1 MADDHVAGVQAVD
14 QDRADELLGGEA
26 RKLERVLHDEH
37 GVQAKLA
44 EGLELVLQPHD
55 QLGRALRPVDL
66 RRMGVE
72 RHGDRPGAVHPCG
85 PDELGQHLLVAAV
98 DAVEIADSDNGR
110 TKVVG
115 DLGRIVPD
123 VDHQPRL
130 LLPDRKHVRVPI
142 QAPELSKITRIR
154 PAPRTAAEPAPAVI
168 YRRAGVPDYDAGAAV
183 RRREPAPL
191 PRKSAPP
198 ADQKEYALTD
208 IHDLL
213 DQIPVD
219 QIAALLGTDTAS
231 AQAAVETAVPT
242 LLAGLQNNAQAPD
255 GAASLESA
263 LAQHQDGLTDGGVD
277 ATQVDTADGEK
288 IVSHV
293 FGGQQDQ
300 VASQLAGTANLGG
313 AGGDL
318 VRRLLPILAPI
329 IMSYLAKK
337 ILGGQ
342 QGGGPAS
349 PLPGGTG
356 AGGAGRRGGAG
367 GAGGIDLG
375 SILGGILG
383 GAAVGPVPEGR
394 AREASGTFLA
404 ASWAAASRSKR
415 SRQRRRSPPNRLVK
429 ERRRSRRRS
438 AP

>member
-1 MADDHVAGVQAVD
+1 M
-14 QDRADELLGGEA
+14 
-26 RKLERVLHDEH
+26 
-37 GVQAKLA
+37 
-44 EGLELVLQPHD
+44 
-55 QLGRALRPVDL
+55 
-66 RRMGVE
+66 
-72 RHGDRPGAVHPCG
+72 
-85 PDELGQHLLVAAV
+85 
-98 DAVEIADSDNGR
+98 
-110 TKVVG
+110 
-115 DLGRIVPD
+115 
-123 VDHQPRL
+123 
-130 LLPDRKHVRVPI
+130 
-142 QAPELSKITRIR
+142 
-154 PAPRTAAEPAPAVI
+154 
-168 YRRAGVPDYDAGAAV
+168 
-183 RRREPAPL
+183 
-191 PRKSAPP
+191 
-198 ADQKEYALTD
+198 TD

-213 DQIPVD
+213 AQIPVD

-231 AQAAVETAVPT
+231 ARAAVETAVPT

-342 QGGGPAS
+342 QGGGQAS

-356 AGGAGRRGGAG
+356 AGGAGGGAAG

-383 GAAVGPVPEGR
+383 GAAGAGGQGQGGLGDILGGILGGGQPQGAQPRDALVPEPMNDSTSQQPAEPLGQPTRQSGAPVPGELIEVDLPDGPD
-394 AREASGTFLA
+394 E
-404 ASWAAASRSKR
+404 K
-415 SRQRRRSPPNRLVK
+415 P
-429 ERRRSRRRS
+429 
-438 AP
+438 

>member
-1 MADDHVAGVQAVD
+1 M
-14 QDRADELLGGEA
+14 
-26 RKLERVLHDEH
+26 
-37 GVQAKLA
+37 
-44 EGLELVLQPHD
+44 
-55 QLGRALRPVDL
+55 
-66 RRMGVE
+66 
-72 RHGDRPGAVHPCG
+72 
-85 PDELGQHLLVAAV
+85 
-98 DAVEIADSDNGR
+98 
-110 TKVVG
+110 
-115 DLGRIVPD
+115 
-123 VDHQPRL
+123 
-130 LLPDRKHVRVPI
+130 
-142 QAPELSKITRIR
+142 
-154 PAPRTAAEPAPAVI
+154 
-168 YRRAGVPDYDAGAAV
+168 
-183 RRREPAPL
+183 
-191 PRKSAPP
+191 
-198 ADQKEYALTD
+198 TD

-213 DQIPVD
+213 AQIPVD

-231 AQAAVETAVPT
+231 ARAAVETAVPT

-342 QGGGPAS
+342 QGGGQAS
-349 PLPGGTG
+349 PLPGGTD
-356 AGGAGRRGGAG
+356 AGGAGGGAAVGAGGGAAGGAGGGAAG

-383 GAAVGPVPEGR
+383 GAAGAGGQGPGR
-394 AREASGTFLA
+394 LGGHSWRHPGRRTA
-404 ASWAAASRSKR
+404 AGWAAAGRAGSRAYER
-415 SRQRRRSPPNRLVK
+415 FHITAAGRTSRATHPAVRRARPGRAHRGRP
-429 ERRRSRRRS
+429 SRR
-438 AP
+438 P

>member
-1 MADDHVAGVQAVD
+1 M
-14 QDRADELLGGEA
+14 
-26 RKLERVLHDEH
+26 
-37 GVQAKLA
+37 
-44 EGLELVLQPHD
+44 
-55 QLGRALRPVDL
+55 
-66 RRMGVE
+66 
-72 RHGDRPGAVHPCG
+72 
-85 PDELGQHLLVAAV
+85 
-98 DAVEIADSDNGR
+98 
-110 TKVVG
+110 
-115 DLGRIVPD
+115 
-123 VDHQPRL
+123 
-130 LLPDRKHVRVPI
+130 
-142 QAPELSKITRIR
+142 
-154 PAPRTAAEPAPAVI
+154 
-168 YRRAGVPDYDAGAAV
+168 
-183 RRREPAPL
+183 
-191 PRKSAPP
+191 
-198 ADQKEYALTD
+198 TD
-208 IHDLL
+208 IHELL

-231 AQAAVETAVPT
+231 AQAAVETAVPS

-329 IMSYLAKK
+329 IMSYLARK

-349 PLPGGTG
+349 QLPGGTG
-356 AGGAGRRGGAG
+356 AGGT

-383 GAAVGPVPEGR
+383 GAAGAGAGAGGHGQGGIGDILGGILGGGQPQGGQSRDALVPEPVNDSASQQPAEPLGQPTRQPGAPVPGELVDVDLPG
-394 AREASGTFLA
+394 EEDQPGT
-404 ASWAAASRSKR
+404 
-415 SRQRRRSPPNRLVK
+415 RQ
-429 ERRRSRRRS
+429 
-438 AP
+438 